1 MDVTA
6 QDVKKTLLQA
16 IENDQ
21 LVLPTLPEIALQVRE
36 AAANPDTDI
45 KKLQTLLQNDAS
57 LSARVVRVANS
68 PLVRGYSTI
77 DNLPAALSRLG
88 VTYSCNL
95 ALGLAMEQMF
105 QATNEVIDTR
115 LREIWSQSTEVAA
128 IANVLAQHYTN
139 LEPDQ
144 ATLAGLTH
152 QIGILPILTYAEEN
166 EELLMDE
173 NQHELDKI
181 IVEISPMIGER
192 ILQEWKFSETL
203 ASVPV
208 QHLELLRN
216 SPETDY
222 ADVVIVARLQ
232 SHGFNKML
240 SDVPEWE
247 NIPAFAK
254 LGLGSNEESLEL
266 DGYSEEIAMAADVLQ

>member
-1 MDVTA
+1 MDVSA
-6 QDVKKTLLQA
+6 QDIKQALLQA
-16 IENDQ
+16 IEKGQ

-36 AAANPDTDI
+36 AAASPDTDI
-45 KKLQTLLQNDAS
+45 KNLQSLLQNDAS

-68 PLVRGYSTI
+68 PLVRGYRTI

-95 ALGLAMEQMF
+95 ALGFAMEQMF
-105 QATNEVIDTR
+105 QAANEAIDTR
-115 LREIWSQSTEVAA
+115 LREVWSQSTEVAA

-166 EELLMDE
+166 EELLMEE
-173 NQHELDKI
+173 NQQELDRI
-181 IVEISPMIGER
+181 IAEISPMIGER
-192 ILQEWKFSETL
+192 ILQEWKFPEAL
-203 ASVPV
+203 ASVPT
-208 QHLELLRN
+208 QHLDILRN
-216 SPETDY
+216 SPQTDY

-232 SHGFNKML
+232 SHGFEKVL
-240 SDVPEWE
+240 SNVPEWDD
-247 NIPAFAK
+247 IPAFAK
-254 LGLGSNEESLEL
+254 LGLGSVEENLEL
-266 DGYSEEIAMAADVLQ
+266 DNYSEEMSMAADVLQ